1 MSKQLKF
8 EIADASQIG
17 EARRKITEYARQLG
31 FDATQEGKIGIAVNE
46 SGSNLLKHA
55 KRGII
60 LVCAMARNGTTGLEF
75 IVLDQGPGIRDVSRA
90 LKDGVSTAGTL
101 GGGLGSLTR
110 LATHFDIYSAPGKG
124 TALRFELWAGAAPNG
139 AHADLEV
146 GAVCQAKPGELQ
158 CGDDWSSTTYGSRYL
173 FALADGLG
181 HGPDAYKAAEIAVRT
196 AKQKAAHPPASILG
210 DIHAASRAT
219 RGAAVA
225 VCAVEQGEHLC
236 RFAGI
241 GNITCAV
248 IAQAKSRHLVSHNGI
263 VGHSMRKVQE
273 FTTPWP
279 EAAILVMHS
288 DGLATQWDL
297 EGYPG
302 LSARHASLVAGV
314 LYRDFA
320 RGSDDVTVV
329 VAKQKSAAEHP

>member
-17 EARRKITEYARQLG
+17 EARRQVMEYARHLG
-31 FDATQEGKIGIAVNE
+31 FDETQSGKVGIAVNE
-46 SGSNLLKHA
+46 SGTNLLKHA
-55 KRGII
+55 GGGIF
-60 LVCAMARNGTTGLEF
+60 LVCALLRSGKTGLEF
-75 IVLDQGPGIRDVSRA
+75 IVLDRGPGIRDVPHA

-101 GGGLGSLTR
+101 GGGLGSLSR
-110 LATHFDIYSAPGKG
+110 IGERFDIYSAPGKG
-124 TALRFELWAGAAPNG
+124 TALRFEVWAGTAPNG
-139 AHADLEV
+139 TDPDLQV

-158 CGDDWSSTTYGSRYL
+158 CGDDWSSTTFGSRHL

-196 AKQKAAHPPASILG
+196 AKQKAAHPPASIID

-219 RGAAVA
+219 RGSAVA
-225 VCAVEQGEHLC
+225 VCAVEHRERLC

-273 FTTPWP
+273 FTAPWP
-279 EAAILVMHS
+279 DEALLVMHS
-288 DGLATQWDL
+288 DGLGTQWDL
-297 EGYPG
+297 GNYPG
-302 LSARHASLVAGV
+302 LSARHASLIAGV
-314 LYRDFA
+314 LYRDFT
-320 RGSDDVTVV
+320 RGSDDVTVI
-329 VAKQKSAAEHP
+329 VAKQKGADGHP